1 MAAGSSVHVGMAG
14 DTVLGRAHSVHSN
27 ETVKGDSSDCM
38 TSALRCLS
46 SVNVFVLSKVAIN
59 KPRATSSKSIVLYSS
74 AKVVPSSVLSQ

>member
-14 DTVLGRAHSVHSN
+14 DTVLGLALSVNSN
-27 ETVKGDSSDCM
+27 KIVKGDSSDCM
-38 TSALRCLS
+38 ILALWCLS

-74 AKVVPSSVLSQ
+74 ENLGRLSLAMF